1 MSSVFTRSKFEQN
14 VALKLGYEWKNIY
27 RVLTYNDKQN
37 EGACSLK
44 YFDLICQK
52 HNVHLSNN
60 DLTKLMKSFAE
71 KVDVDGDATGFDEQV
86 INYRKLSI

>member
-60 DLTKLMKSFAE
+60 DLTKLMKSSPRRWTSM
-71 KVDVDGDATGFDEQV
+71 ATPLV
-86 INYRKLSI
+86 SMSK